1 MNTNRYAAFRGV
13 LYVLILCAVLGQA
26 APLAAQTQKI
36 RITHSSRSNTATPLY
51 VGVSKGFFREEG
63 LEVELIQANPRLG
76 AMAVINGDV
85 AFTAT
90 FLSTFRGILQGLPLK
105 LVMVALKK
113 GVYYLIVRPEIKDI
127 QELKGKTLGVATLRG
142 ADHLVAE
149 ELMRSKG
156 FNPAQVQP
164 VSLGDTQVR
173 AQALLSGVVDVV
185 ALSPPHDQI
194 VQKMGGKV
202 LAGPPEL
209 GVPASGLTTSDR
221 LIKENPQTVK
231 SALRALLKATRFMDV
246 NRQETIQVMMKW
258 VKQPAEIA
266 ARSYDVELRS
276 LARDGQM
283 SDADLESFIDR
294 LGEKRR
300 PLDEVRDFSFAR
312 QAFKELEAGK

>member
-1 MNTNRYAAFRGV
+1 MKTTRTISVICALV
-13 LYVLILCAVLGQA
+13 VLIFGFPRADLR
-26 APLAAQTQKI
+26 AQQKI

-51 VGVSKGFFREEG
+51 VAVSKGFFREEG
-63 LEVELIQANPRLG
+63 LDVELIQANPRLG

-113 GVYYLIVRPEIKDI
+113 GVYYLIVRTDIKDI
-127 QELKGKTLGVATLRG
+127 QELQGKKLGVATLRG

-149 ELMRSKG
+149 ELLRSKG
-156 FNPAQVQP
+156 FNPAQLQA

-173 AQALLSGVVDVV
+173 AQALLTGVVDVV

-194 VQKMGGKV
+194 VQQMGAKA

-231 SALRALLKATRFMDV
+231 RALKAVLKATRFIEV
-246 NRQETIQVMMKW
+246 NREETIPIMMKW
-258 VKQPAEIA
+258 VKQPADIA
-266 ARSYDVELRS
+266 ARSYDLELRT

-283 SDADLESFIDR
+283 SDGDLESFIDR
-294 LGEKRR
+294 LGEKKR
-300 PLDEVRDFSFAR
+300 PLDEVRDFSFIR
-312 QAFKELEAGK
+312 QAARELDAGK